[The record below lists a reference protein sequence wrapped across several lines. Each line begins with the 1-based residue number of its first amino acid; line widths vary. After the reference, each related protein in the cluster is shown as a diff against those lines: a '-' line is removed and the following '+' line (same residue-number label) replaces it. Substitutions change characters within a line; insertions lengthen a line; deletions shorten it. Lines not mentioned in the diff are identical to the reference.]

1 VRLIDQRPWIAL
13 VAAIVTIFPLSSCYF
28 FFRPTDEGN
37 LIIYYYLKGIT
48 GTYNGMYQF
57 PGYDSNPDPEISRK
71 HSASPKQTYPQ
82 QIFSLGTATVTL
94 RTASSSSSSK
104 YSTSVYLLDSI
115 YLYQMDPT
123 TNGILRSLDLT
134 AGQSGSPSRFAVTS
148 DNKFAVV
155 TNAAQPNQPYVLIVD
170 LTSFTVAAKI
180 SIPENANA
188 YSVAITPDNQFA
200 YMVTQSLATA
210 QNSVYVVDLNAHAIA
225 ATIPLPKYQSLQNIV
240 LTPDGTEAY
249 LNSGVGVDFQI
260 PLISTVTNAVIT
272 DISTIYYTPATGT
285 MEMSSPAYLAMHPTG
300 SKVYLAPIDGS
311 PVFVLDTATNLVTHI
326 IQIPKGTAPPAG
338 TAPVFTPSGNF
349 LFVLNGAGALSA
361 IDTRTDTLFN
371 SLPLDPMA
379 ANGAPGGTKV
389 GFYFVP
395 GA

>member
-1 VRLIDQRPWIAL
+1 MECGDGDLC
-13 VAAIVTIFPLSSCYF
+13 VAWGVA
-28 FFRPTDEGN
+28 DEGQLVIMN
-37 LIIYYYLKGIT
+37 YLKGLS
-48 GTYNGMYQF
+48 GAYNGMYQF
-57 PGYDSNPDPEISRK
+57 PGHDPDPNISRK
-71 HSASPKQTYPQ
+71 NSATPKQTFPQ

-94 RTASSSSSSK
+94 RTASSGSSNSK

-115 YLYQMDPT
+115 FLYQMDPT

-155 TNAAQPNQPYVLIVD
+155 TNAAQPNEPYALIVD

-180 SIPENANA
+180 PIPENANA
-188 YSVAITPDNQFA
+188 YSVAITPDNLFA

-210 QNSVYVVDLNAHAIA
+210 QNSVYVIDLNARAIA

-249 LNSGVGVDFQI
+249 LNSGAGVDFQI

-300 SKVYLAPIDGS
+300 SKLYLAPIDGS
-311 PVFVLDTATNLVTHI
+311 PVFVMDTATNLVTHI

-349 LFVLNGAGALSA
+349 LFVLDGAGALSA
-361 IDTRTDTLFN
+361 IDTRTDTLFT

-395 GA
+395 SS